1 MLLGL
6 AVLTTI
12 WLIGGFGA
20 FHVAMDAM
28 CFLAAFSLYVVGTRT
43 YRFSNNSMLLY
54 ISVAFFYVG
63 ALDILHIF
71 SYQGI
76 SLFPGASA
84 DLASKFWTA
93 SRALEVSAIC
103 SVPLIISRKPSLRHL
118 HAGFFTAS
126 ALLATLIFAGIFPS
140 CYIAGVGYTPFKRW
154 AELSFSAA
162 AAASLAMMARTPARV
177 EKKVATMIK
186 TGIGAFGAS
195 GLLFALRANPQ
206 GIIDTL
212 AHLMNYFSYII
223 FWTIV
228 IEEGLDRPYD
238 HMFKEIYERSTRD
251 PLTGLYNRAG
261 FDRDAEA
268 MLAAAG
274 AETSEYTLIV
284 MDLDDFKLV
293 NDEFGH
299 PEGDEALREF
309 AAILAETL
317 GHGPLAARYG
327 GDEFVVL
334 ARGGAAW
341 ASDVEARLAAR
352 VAAWREA
359 PRRSDLGFSLGS
371 VTRRSGPGSS
381 FETLYREADV
391 LMFEEKRRK
400 HAR

>member
-1 MLLGL
+1 MILIL
-6 AVLTTI
+6 ATLASI
-12 WLIGGFGA
+12 GALGGFRA
-20 FHVAMDAM
+20 FHVAMDAL
-28 CFLAAFSLYVVGTRT
+28 CLLAAFSLYVTGTRT

-63 ALDILHIF
+63 TLDILHLF
-71 SYQGI
+71 CYQDIG
-76 SLFPGASA
+76 LFPGASA

-93 SRALEVSAIC
+93 SRATEIGAIC
-103 SVPLIISRKPSLRHL
+103 SVPFLLHHKLSLRGL
-118 HAGFFTAS
+118 HAGFFAATALVIAS
-126 ALLATLIFAGIFPS
+126 ILAGIFPT
-140 CYIAGVGYTPFKRW
+140 CYVAGAGYTLFKRL
-154 AELSFSAA
+154 AELTFAAA
-162 AAASLAMMARTPARV
+162 AAASLVMMVRTPARV
-177 EKKVATMIK
+177 GRKAAMLTKA
-186 TGIGAFGAS
+186 GIGAFGIS
-195 GLLFALRANPQ
+195 GLLFAFRTEPQ
-206 GIIDTL
+206 GLIDAI
-212 AHLMNYFSYII
+212 AHLMNFFSYAF

-228 IEEGLDRPYD
+228 IEEGLDRPYE
-238 HMFKEIYERSTRD
+238 HMFREIYERSTRD

-274 AETSEYTLIV
+274 AETSEYTLMV

-309 AAILAETL
+309 AAILAGTL
-317 GHGPLAARYG
+317 GDGPLAARYG

-341 ASDVEARLAAR
+341 ASDVESRLAAR
-352 VAAWREA
+352 IAAWRKA
-359 PRRSDLGFSLGS
+359 PRRSALGFSLGS
-371 VTRRSGPGSS
+371 VTRRGGPGSS